1 MSSALFDSAAK
12 SYDET
17 FVNTEIGKLQRI
29 RVWNYLD
36 SILPKQA
43 LDILELNC
51 GTGEDAIWLAKKGHR
66 ITATDVS
73 EKMLDIAKIKI
84 HQSGV
89 SGKVQIKKADLNK
102 LNELQIEKPFDL
114 VLSNFGGLN
123 CMNPNELAKFAGDL
137 KNILKP
143 SGRFISVVMPDFC
156 FTESAY
162 MLFKFRFADIF
173 RRKKVQKVSVN
184 GSEVNTFYYSPG
196 YYYSFFKEHFNLFGK
211 IGVGFTI
218 PPSYLNNFFK
228 DKSTLLKILYNIEE
242 IFGNNFIAAS
252 ASDHFL
258 IDLSLKR

>member
-1 MSSALFDSAAK
+1 MSAALFDSAAK

-36 SILPKQA
+36 SILPEQA
-43 LDILELNC
+43 LNILELNC

-66 ITATDVS
+66 VTATDVS

-89 SGKVQIKKADLNK
+89 SEIIQIKKADINK

-123 CMNPNELAKFAGDL
+123 CLNPNDLAKFASDL
-137 KNILKP
+137 NNILTP
-143 SGRFISVVMPDFC
+143 SGRFISVVMPDLC
-156 FTESAY
+156 LLESIY
-162 MLFKFRFADIF
+162 MIFKLRFADIL
-173 RRKKVQKVSVN
+173 RRKKAQKVSVN
-184 GSEVNTFYYSPG
+184 GSEVNTFYYSPD
-196 YYYSFFKEHFNLFGK
+196 YYYSFFKKNFNLFGK
-211 IGVGFTI
+211 IGIGFTI

-228 DKSTLLKILYNIEE
+228 DKSTLLKILSNVEE
-242 IFGNNFIAAS
+242 IIGNNFIAAS